1 MVLAAL
7 LLGVLVAAGALAM
20 DVGRAQL
27 ERRVLA
33 RAADA
38 AALAAVQ
45 CLPQD
50 PEGARQEALRYISL
64 NAPGRAG
71 DVRVSP
77 DGTSIT
83 VTVASPSFRLYLGA
97 VLGRSSLGLRK
108 EATAAVRSVVEAD
121 SVMPWGLR
129 EGARRN
135 ATYGSVV
142 VLFSHPSTWKHRHS
156 RVTHTT

>member
-33 RAADA
+33 KAADA

-45 CLPQD
+45 RLPQD

-71 DVRVSP
+71 NARVSP

-97 VLGRSSLGLRK
+97 VLGRSSLGLGNG
-108 EATAAVRSVVEAD
+108 ES
-121 SVMPWGLR
+121 
-129 EGARRN
+129 RR
-135 ATYGSVV
+135 
-142 VLFSHPSTWKHRHS
+142 
-156 RVTHTT
+156 